1 MIKQL
6 RKRFILI
13 AMSSFFIVV
22 FLIVG
27 LTSLSY
33 YLRVQNEI
41 EENLSVI
48 IENLDDIEKQEVYSI
63 QMDIEEYAE
72 KSRYQDKD
80 NEGKDVIDEILNGV
94 RFFTVTIDGNGKVIA
109 ANTHNTR
116 TVNER
121 KAGKIATSL
130 YKEHKTE
137 GYYRYRKYR
146 AVKKGETTVYVFVNT
161 KGKITAC
168 QTFIKNS
175 IYSACVELLILIF
188 PVWFFSGYVVKPVR
202 ESSEKQKTFITN
214 AGHEIKTSLTI
225 IDANTDVI
233 ELTAGET
240 EWTRSIRNQIK
251 RLSKLTEQLV
261 ILAKLEE
268 FEKLS
273 EDRKVELSDM
283 VTEISEQFETVADM
297 HGKCLKTEIAPAL
310 QFHGDTEML
319 EWLFSIL
326 FDNAVKYAD
335 AKTAIYANL
344 SKRGKQIIFEIENQ
358 AADIRQGK
366 HDELFDRFYRAD
378 LSRNSATGGYGIG
391 LSAAKTIVELHK
403 GRITADSE
411 HDGIIKF
418 QIFLKI

>member
-6 RKRFILI
+6 RKRFIFI

-63 QMDIEEYAE
+63 QMDLEEYAE

-146 AVKKGETTVYVFVNT
+146 AVKKGETTVYVFVNA
-161 KGKITAC
+161 KGRITAC

-214 AGHEIKTSLTI
+214 AGHEIKTPLTI

-251 RLSKLTEQLV
+251 RLSKLTEQL
-261 ILAKLEE
+261 IMLAKLEE

-273 EDRKVELSDM
+273 QTDKVILSDM
-283 VTEISEQFETVADM
+283 VTEVCEQFETVAD
-297 HGKCLKTEIAPAL
+297 KYNKQLKADIDPAL
-310 QFHGDTEML
+310 MIQADADML
-319 EWLFSIL
+319 ERMFSIL
-326 FDNAVKYAD
+326 LDNAVKYAD
-335 AKTAIYANL
+335 DGTMIFVSLKKT
-344 SKRGKQIIFEIENQ
+344 GKNIVFEIENH
-358 AADIRQGK
+358 AAGMKKGK
-366 HDELFDRFYRAD
+366 HDELFERFYRAD
-378 LSRNSATGGYGIG
+378 SSRNSATGGYGIG
-391 LSAAKTIVELHK
+391 LSAAKTIAELHK
-403 GRITADSE
+403 GRITADSA

>member
-80 NEGKDVIDEILNGV
+80 NEGKDVIDEILHGV

-109 ANTHNTR
+109 ANTHNIMA
-116 TVNER
+116 VNER
-121 KAGKIATSL
+121 TAGKIATSL

-146 AVKKGETTVYVFVNT
+146 AVKKGETTVYVFVNA

-168 QTFIKNS
+168 QTFIKTS

-214 AGHEIKTSLTI
+214 AGHEIKTPLTI

-233 ELTAGET
+233 ELTAGES
-240 EWTRSIRNQIK
+240 EWTRSTRNQIK
-251 RLSKLTEQLV
+251 RLSKLTEQL
-261 ILAKLEE
+261 IMLAKLEE
-268 FEKLS
+268 FEKLTQI
-273 EDRKVELSDM
+273 DKVILSDM
-283 VTEISEQFETVADM
+283 VTEVCEQFETVA
-297 HGKCLKTEIAPAL
+297 GKHNKQLKADI
-310 QFHGDTEML
+310 DTVLMIQADADML
-319 EWLFSIL
+319 ERMFSIL

-335 AKTAIYANL
+335 DGTTIFVSLKKT
-344 SKRGKQIIFEIENQ
+344 GKNIVFEIENH
-358 AADIRQGK
+358 AAGMKKGK
-366 HDELFDRFYRAD
+366 HDELFERFYRAD
-378 LSRNSATGGYGIG
+378 SSRNSATGGYGIG
-391 LSAAKTIVELHK
+391 LSEAKTIAELHK
-403 GRITADSE
+403 GRITAHSVY
-411 HDGIIKF
+411 DGIIKF
-418 QIFLKI
+418 QIILKI

>member
-80 NEGKDVIDEILNGV
+80 NEGKDVIDEILHGV

-109 ANTHNTR
+109 ANTHNIMA
-116 TVNER
+116 VNER
-121 KAGKIATSL
+121 TAGKIATSL

-146 AVKKGETTVYVFVNT
+146 AVKKGETTVYVFVNA

-168 QTFIKNS
+168 QTFIKIS

-214 AGHEIKTSLTI
+214 AGHEIKTPLTI

-233 ELTAGET
+233 ELTAGES
-240 EWTRSIRNQIK
+240 EWTRSTRNQIK
-251 RLSKLTEQLV
+251 RLSKLTEQL
-261 ILAKLEE
+261 IMLAKLEE
-268 FEKLS
+268 FEKLTQI
-273 EDRKVELSDM
+273 DKVILSDM
-283 VTEISEQFETVADM
+283 VTEVCEQFETVA
-297 HGKCLKTEIAPAL
+297 GKHNKQLKADI
-310 QFHGDTEML
+310 DTVLMIQADADML
-319 EWLFSIL
+319 ERMFSIL

-335 AKTAIYANL
+335 DGTTIFVSLKKT
-344 SKRGKQIIFEIENQ
+344 GKNIVFEIENH
-358 AADIRQGK
+358 AAGMKKGK
-366 HDELFDRFYRAD
+366 HDELFERFYRAD
-378 LSRNSATGGYGIG
+378 SSRNSATGGYGIG
-391 LSAAKTIVELHK
+391 LSEAKTIAELHK
-403 GRITADSE
+403 GRITAHSVY
-411 HDGIIKF
+411 DGIIKF
-418 QIFLKI
+418 QIILKI